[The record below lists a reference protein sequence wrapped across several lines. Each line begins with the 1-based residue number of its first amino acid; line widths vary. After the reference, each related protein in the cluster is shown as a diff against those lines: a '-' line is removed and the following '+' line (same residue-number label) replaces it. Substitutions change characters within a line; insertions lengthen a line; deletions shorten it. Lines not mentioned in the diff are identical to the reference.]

1 MGGPEW
7 AALEVKS
14 NPVLTVERVEVRPVW
29 ADLLQG
35 RMAPATFIVRNA
47 TLPQAGIDGVLD
59 VLQKKNQD
67 KPDDKASGSDAG
79 KMSVAQLFLD
89 VPSLTV

>member
-35 RMAPATFIVRNA
+35 RMVPATFIVRNA
-47 TLPQAGIDGVLD
+47 TLPQAGIDDLLN
-59 VLQKKNQD
+59 VLQKK
-67 KPDDKASGSDAG
+67 SG
-79 KMSVAQLFLD
+79 
-89 VPSLTV
+89 